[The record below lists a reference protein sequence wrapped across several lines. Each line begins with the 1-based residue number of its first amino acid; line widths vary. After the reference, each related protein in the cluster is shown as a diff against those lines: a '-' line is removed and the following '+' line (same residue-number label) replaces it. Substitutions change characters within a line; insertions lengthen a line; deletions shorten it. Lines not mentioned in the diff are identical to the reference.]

1 MGKIDELII
10 RATKEI
16 IVKFIEIGRLSPT
29 GFHETFKAV
38 YNTIEETVKRSED
51 TPEKDNE

>member
-1 MGKIDELII
+1 MNKIDELIF

-16 IVKFIEIGRLSPT
+16 MVKFIEIGRVSPT

-38 YNTIEETVKRSED
+38 YQPDFMKHSKQYTIRSKR
-51 TPEKDNE
+51 P